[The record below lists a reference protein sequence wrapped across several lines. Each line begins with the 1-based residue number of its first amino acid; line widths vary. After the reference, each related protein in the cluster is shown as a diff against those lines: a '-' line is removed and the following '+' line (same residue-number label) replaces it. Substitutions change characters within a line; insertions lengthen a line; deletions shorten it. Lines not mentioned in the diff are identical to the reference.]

1 MQTDQL
7 MLAAILFFA
16 VSALFVTAAN
26 ALKLG
31 SIFGFLAAG
40 IALGPHSPGPVL
52 TTQVDGLLGIGELGV
67 VLLMFTIG
75 LEMQPAR
82 LWAMRRYLLGL
93 GPLQVLLTGL
103 LIGAALATTTTL
115 SVNGAILVGIGLGLS
130 STAITMQVLG
140 EKGDTATDYGKA
152 SFGILVLQDLASV
165 LLLVL
170 VPFLAIT
177 KVSSGDGA
185 YPWWEQAG
193 LAVAALGGVV
203 LTGRY
208 VLPYLLAWTARQG
221 STALFAVVV
230 LVGVLV
236 AALVMDLGGL
246 SMAMGSFLL
255 GILLS
260 NSDFRYQV
268 EANILPLKGLFLAL
282 FFVAVGMSI
291 DIRLVAEQLL
301 LVLGFVLLVVTI
313 KTVAIVGLAL
323 LFGLATPDAVR
334 AAFVL
339 APCSEFG
346 FVLFAAAESGGL
358 LGPHGFA
365 IAVAVVSI
373 SMALTPF
380 VVGLGYRLADRLGG
394 TATAPPQLKELSQEL
409 ENHVV
414 VAGYGRPGRLMSL
427 MLEKTSTPYIAFDL
441 DLTRVYDGKQ
451 EGHNVH
457 YGDVTD
463 QNMQGAA
470 AFAKARSVV
479 VTLEDQ
485 AAAARLV
492 VALRK
497 FYPHLPIQIAA
508 PDLPTQDRLRG
519 LGAAEV
525 VCTGIEGNIQLGQE
539 MLRAASLAD
548 PVIAELINGLRDNDY
563 ALLRSA
569 RRRGEAAPGDGAA

>member
-1 MQTDQL
+1 MQTDEL

-31 SIFGFLAAG
+31 SIFGYLAAG

-67 VLLMFTIG
+67 VFLMFTIG
-75 LEMQPAR
+75 LEMQPAK
-82 LWAMRRYLLGL
+82 LWAMRRYLFGL
-93 GPLQVLLTGL
+93 GPLQVLITGL
-103 LIGAALATTTTL
+103 VIAAALAWTTTL

-130 STAITMQVLG
+130 STAITMQVLA
-140 EKGDTATDYGKA
+140 EKGDTATEYGKA
-152 SFGILVLQDLASV
+152 SFGVLVLQDLASV

-177 KVSSGDGA
+177 TTPVDSA
-185 YPWWEQAG
+185 YPWWEQTG
-193 LAVAALGGVV
+193 LAVAAIGGV
-203 LTGRY
+203 LLAGRY
-208 VLPYLLAWTARQG
+208 ALPYLLAWTARQG
-221 STALFAVVV
+221 STAMFAVVV
-230 LVGVLV
+230 LVGVLI

-255 GILLS
+255 GIMLS
-260 NSDFRYQV
+260 KSEFRYQV

-301 LVLGFVLLVVTI
+301 LVLGFVFAVLAVKI
-313 KTVAIVGLAL
+313 VATAGLAR
-323 LFGLATPDAVR
+323 LFGLQTADAIR

-346 FVLFAAAESGGL
+346 FVLFAAAKDGSLIGA
-358 LGPHGFA
+358 HDFA

-373 SMALTPF
+373 SMALTPLA
-380 VVGLGYRLADRLGG
+380 VGLGYRLADRLSGK
-394 TATAPPQLKELSQEL
+394 TQAPAQLKELSQEL
-409 ENHVV
+409 DNHVV
-414 VAGYGRPGRLMSL
+414 VAGYGRGGRLMSL
-427 MLEKTSTPYIAFDL
+427 MLEKTDTPYIAFDL
-441 DLTRVYDGKQ
+441 DLARIYDGKQ

-463 QNMQGAA
+463 PTMQGAA

-479 VTLEDQ
+479 ITLEDTG
-485 AAAARLV
+485 AATRLV
-492 VALRK
+492 EALHG
-497 FYPHLPIQIAA
+497 FYPQLPIQIAA
-508 PDLPTQDRLRG
+508 PDLPTQDRWREI
-519 LGAAEV
+519 GAAEV
-525 VCTGIEGNIQLGQE
+525 VCTSVEGNIQLGQE
-539 MLRAASLAD
+539 MLRAAGLAD
-548 PVIAELINGLRDNDY
+548 SVIAELLESLRQDDY
-563 ALLRSA
+563 ALVRSA
-569 RRRGEAAPGDGAA
+569 RRGGETEAKGGAA

>member
-16 VSALFVTAAN
+16 VSAVFVTAAN

-75 LEMQPAR
+75 LEMQPVR
-82 LWAMRRYLLGL
+82 LWAMRRYLFGL
-93 GPLQVLLTGL
+93 GPLQVSITGL
-103 LIGAALATTTTL
+103 LIAAALAATTTL

-152 SFGILVLQDLASV
+152 SFGVLVLQDLASV

-177 KVSSGDGA
+177 TAPVDSA
-185 YPWWEQAG
+185 YPWWEQTG
-193 LAVAALGGVV
+193 LAVAAIGGVL

-208 VLPYLLAWTARQG
+208 ALPYLLAWTARQG
-221 STALFAVVV
+221 STAMFAVVV

-246 SMAMGSFLL
+246 SMAMGSFVL
-255 GILLS
+255 GIMLS
-260 NSDFRYQV
+260 KSEFRFQV

-301 LVLGFVLLVVTI
+301 LVLGFVLAVIAVKI
-313 KTVAIVGLAL
+313 VAIAVLAR
-323 LFGLATPDAVR
+323 LFGLATPDAIR

-346 FVLFAAAESGGL
+346 FVLFAAAKDGGL
-358 LGPHGFA
+358 LGAHGFA

-380 VVGLGYRLADRLGG
+380 AVAIGYRLADRLSGK
-394 TATAPPQLKELSQEL
+394 AQAPAQLKELSQEL
-409 ENHVV
+409 DNHVV
-414 VAGYGRPGRLMSL
+414 VAGYGRGGRLMSL
-427 MLEKTSTPYIAFDL
+427 MLEKTDTPYIAFDL
-441 DLTRVYDGKQ
+441 DLARIYDGKQ
-451 EGHNVH
+451 EGYNVH

-463 QNMQGAA
+463 PTMQGAA

-479 VTLEDQ
+479 ITLEDTD
-485 AAAARLV
+485 AATRLV
-492 VALRK
+492 EALHG
-497 FYPHLPIQIAA
+497 FYPQLPIQIAA
-508 PDLPTQDRLRG
+508 PDLPTQDRLRAI
-519 LGAAEV
+519 GAAEV
-525 VCTGIEGNIQLGQE
+525 VCTSVEGNIQLGQE
-539 MLRAASLAD
+539 MLRAAGLAD
-548 PVIAELINGLRDNDY
+548 SVIAELIDGLRDNDY
-563 ALLRSA
+563 ALVRSA
-569 RRRGEAAPGDGAA
+569 RRRGEAETGDGVG

>member
-40 IALGPHSPGPVL
+40 IALGPHSSGPVL

-193 LAVAALGGVV
+193 FAVAALGGVV

-246 SMAMGSFLL
+246 SDG
-255 GILLS
+255 
-260 NSDFRYQV
+260 DRQ
-268 EANILPLKGLFLAL
+268 LPA
-282 FFVAVGMSI
+282 
-291 DIRLVAEQLL
+291 RHHAEQL
-301 LVLGFVLLVVTI
+301 
-313 KTVAIVGLAL
+313 
-323 LFGLATPDAVR
+323 
-334 AAFVL
+334 
-339 APCSEFG
+339 
-346 FVLFAAAESGGL
+346 
-358 LGPHGFA
+358 
-365 IAVAVVSI
+365 
-373 SMALTPF
+373 
-380 VVGLGYRLADRLGG
+380 RLPL
-394 TATAPPQLKELSQEL
+394 
-409 ENHVV
+409 
-414 VAGYGRPGRLMSL
+414 PGRGQH
-427 MLEKTSTPYIAFDL
+427 PAA
-441 DLTRVYDGKQ
+441 
-451 EGHNVH
+451 
-457 YGDVTD
+457 
-463 QNMQGAA
+463 QGAVYPT
-470 AFAKARSVV
+470 SMPP
-479 VTLEDQ
+479 TLS
-485 AAAARLV
+485 
-492 VALRK
+492 
-497 FYPHLPIQIAA
+497 
-508 PDLPTQDRLRG
+508 
-519 LGAAEV
+519 
-525 VCTGIEGNIQLGQE
+525 C
-539 MLRAASLAD
+539 RAGWI
-548 PVIAELINGLRDNDY
+548 VRIC
-563 ALLRSA
+563 
-569 RRRGEAAPGDGAA
+569 RRRGFRDDGALTGPRSFGKAGGKARQCTTCEGSAFISGLNSG